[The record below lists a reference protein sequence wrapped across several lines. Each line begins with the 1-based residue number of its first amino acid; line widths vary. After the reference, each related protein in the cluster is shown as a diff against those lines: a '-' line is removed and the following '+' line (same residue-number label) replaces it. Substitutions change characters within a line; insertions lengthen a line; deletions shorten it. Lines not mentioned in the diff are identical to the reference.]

1 MHVIA
6 KCFLHF
12 YSAYLRFYHS
22 ISLHQSL
29 KVFKSY
35 KCMQRVEEDVF
46 LLIFISIYL
55 IIDTNSNSTT
65 MLPKKNPLLLLFIP
79 SCLNLK
85 WVLSIIDSA
94 EKKIPWILQITP
106 PINKTNYRMFAK
118 YWCCFLFQ
126 VVLGFKQKNSIQDWS
141 VPESTHSVPD
151 ESDLLCWNGTVK

>member
-22 ISLHQSL
+22 ISLNQSL

-35 KCMQRVEEDVF
+35 KCMQSVEEEVF

-65 MLPKKNPLLLLFIP
+65 MLPKKSSIAAIYTFLFK
-79 SCLNLK
+79 SK
-85 WVLSIIDSA
+85 VSA
-94 EKKIPWILQITP
+94 EHHW
-106 PINKTNYRMFAK
+106 
-118 YWCCFLFQ
+118 
-126 VVLGFKQKNSIQDWS
+126 
-141 VPESTHSVPD
+141 
-151 ESDLLCWNGTVK
+151 